1 MRERNLTRI
10 NRRTLVVWGLAM
22 AGHGLLSGASQALA
36 AERTAVRLPVR
47 LLEMNM
53 TEARSRRP
61 MKLLRD
67 AMGDRVV
74 ALNFMFTGC
83 SSVCPMQSL
92 LLSHTQKLMGAK
104 MGKQVVF
111 LSISLSPISDTP
123 QKLAAYAKAHAAG
136 PGWLFLAGDFIET
149 NRLQKGFDAFE
160 PNRDDHPPVIFVGR
174 ASAGKWTRLYGMPRP
189 ERIASEL
196 NAWL

>member
-1 MRERNLTRI
+1 MTRCS
-10 NRRTLVVWGLAM
+10 RRSFVAGSLAVTT
-22 AGHGLLSGASQALA
+22 AGLLSGLPLSAGDTRA
-36 AERTAVRLPVR
+36 ARLPAR
-47 LLEMNM
+47 LFEMTL
-53 TEARSRRP
+53 TEARTRKR

-67 AMGDRVV
+67 AMGDRAV

-92 LLSHTQKLMGAK
+92 LLSRTQKLLGAK
-104 MGKQVVF
+104 MGREVVF
-111 LSISLSPISDTP
+111 LSISLSPIGDTP
-123 QKLAAYAKAHAAG
+123 QKLTAYAKAHDAG

-160 PNRDDHPPVIFVGR
+160 PNRNNHPPVILVGR
-174 ASAGKWTRLYGMPRP
+174 ANSAKWTRLYGMPKP

>member
-1 MRERNLTRI
+1 MI
-10 NRRTLVVWGLAM
+10 DYSRRSMITGSLAV
-22 AGHGLLSGASQALA
+22 AGAGIFPASPLLAARSGAA
-36 AERTAVRLPVR
+36 RLPVR
-47 LLEMNM
+47 LFEMTV
-53 TEARSRRP
+53 TEARTRRR

-67 AMGDRVV
+67 AMGNKVV

-92 LLSHTQKLMGAK
+92 LLSRTQKLMGAK
-104 MGKQVVF
+104 MGREVAF

-123 QKLAAYAKAHAAG
+123 QKLTDYAKAHAAG
-136 PGWLFLAGDFIET
+136 PGWLFLAGDFVET

-160 PNRDDHPPVIFVGR
+160 PNRNDHPPVILVGR
-174 ASAGKWTRLYGMPRP
+174 ASAKKWTRLYGMPRP

>member
-1 MRERNLTRI
+1 MSHCS
-10 NRRTLVVWGLAM
+10 RRTFVAGSIALATT
-22 AGHGLLSGASQALA
+22 GLLPAFPLNA
-36 AERTAVRLPVR
+36 ADPRAARLPAR
-47 LLEMNM
+47 LFEMTL
-53 TEARSRRP
+53 TEARTRKR

-92 LLSHTQKLMGAK
+92 LLSRTQKLMGPM
-104 MGKQVVF
+104 MGRDVVF

-123 QKLAAYAKAHAAG
+123 QKLTAFAKAHDAG
-136 PGWLFLAGDFIET
+136 PGWLFLAGDFVET
-149 NRLQKGFDAFE
+149 NRLQKAFDAFE
-160 PNRDDHPPVIFVGR
+160 PVRDNHPPVILVGR
-174 ASAGKWTRLYGMPRP
+174 ANSAKWTRLYGMPKP